1 MDTLKYL
8 NAANSYTSPYNTPT
22 FYRGKYYNKGQL
34 DFNIA
39 HFDSTDEST
48 TYETFGKSYDYVIY
62 LDNEVCYF
70 KYFKTGSDDEI
81 FATRFGEFSL
91 TKNDI
96 HQALRLRIKNEF
108 DFTIDN
114 TKQELP
120 EQTNLPEQTEE
131 FEQCER
137 DQPEEYYESDSE
149 TTSYY
154 DSEEEEEEKEEEN
167 KKYCNQLNQA
177 AVNILNTSN
186 LTQNVLDQIITATLT
201 AAEQNLG
208 HPMTY
213 SEMRE
218 RFG

>member
-1 MDTLKYL
+1 MVTHKYL

-91 TKNDI
+91 TKNEI
-96 HQALRLRIKNEF
+96 KHALRLRIKNEF

-114 TKQELP
+114 TEHEQEQPEQP
-120 EQTNLPEQTEE
+120 EQT
-131 FEQCER
+131 
-137 DQPEEYYESDSE
+137 DEYYESDSE

-154 DSEEEEEEKEEEN
+154 DSEEEEEEEEEPEQRAVYHMIFN
-167 KKYCNQLNQA
+167 KETIENMELIHSQDEIHEIMQKLIESDEN
-177 AVNILNTSN
+177 
-186 LTQNVLDQIITATLT
+186 D
-201 AAEQNLG
+201 LG
-208 HPMTY
+208 RPMTY

-218 RFG
+218 RWG